1 MEKQSELE
9 LMTGQDIE
17 RLVQSLSR
25 LPGLGPR
32 SARRAVLA
40 MLEKPE
46 KFMRPLIGNLIEAE
60 KSVVR
65 CGLCGNLDSVDPCR
79 LCSDGERDASKL
91 CVVEDVASL
100 WALERANVFR
110 GRYHVLG
117 GVLSPLDG
125 IGPEDLTI
133 GALLARLSAN
143 KPEEII
149 LALGATVEG
158 QTTSHYLVDRL
169 SGVEIR
175 VTRLAHGVPIGGE
188 LDYLDDG
195 TLGAALTA
203 RRPIV

>member
-1 MEKQSELE
+1 MVGQHIEL
-9 LMTGQDIE
+9 LIQA
-17 RLVQSLSR
+17 LSK

-40 MLEKPE
+40 MLERPE
-46 KFMRPLIGNLIEAE
+46 HLLQPLIRNLIETE
-60 KSVVR
+60 KSVVK
-65 CGLCGNLDSVDPCR
+65 CGSCGNLDSVDPCQ
-79 LCSDGERDASKL
+79 LCSDDRRDALTL

-100 WALERANVFR
+100 WALERANVFT

-125 IGPEDLTI
+125 IGPEDLNI
-133 GALLARLSAN
+133 GGLVARVSEH
-143 KPEEII
+143 KMEELI

-158 QTTSHYLVDRL
+158 QTTSHYVVDRL
-169 SGVEIR
+169 SGLDIR
-175 VTRLAHGVPIGGE
+175 ITKLAHGVPIGGE

-203 RRPIV
+203 RRPVV

>member
-1 MEKQSELE
+1 MA
-9 LMTGQDIE
+9 GHDIE

-32 SARRAVLA
+32 SARRAGLA

-46 KFMRPLIGNLIEAE
+46 KFMQPLIGNLIEAE
-60 KSVVR
+60 KSVVK
-65 CGLCGNLDSVDPCR
+65 CGSCGNLDSVDPCQ
-79 LCSDGERDASKL
+79 LCSDLERDQSKL

-100 WALERANVFR
+100 WALERAHVFR

-125 IGPEDLTI
+125 VGPEDLSI
-133 GALLARLSAN
+133 AALLTRVSVN
-143 KPEEII
+143 KLDEVI

-158 QTTSHYLVDRL
+158 QTTSHYLADQL
-169 SGVEIR
+169 SGAEVKL
-175 VTRLAHGVPIGGE
+175 TRLAHGVPIGGE

-203 RRPIV
+203 RRPLI

>member
-1 MEKQSELE
+1 MV
-9 LMTGQDIE
+9 GQDIE

-46 KFMRPLIGNLIEAE
+46 KFMQPLIGNLIEAE
-60 KSVVR
+60 KAVVKCR
-65 CGLCGNLDSVDPCR
+65 SCGNLDSIDPCQ
-79 LCSDGERDASKL
+79 LCSDAQRDQTKL

-125 IGPEDLTI
+125 VGPEDLSI
-133 GALLARLSAN
+133 GALVSRVSAGN
-143 KPEEII
+143 LDEVI

-158 QTTSHYLVDRL
+158 QTTSHYLADRL
-169 SGVEIR
+169 AGAEVKL
-175 VTRLAHGVPIGGE
+175 TRLAHGAPIGGE

-203 RRPIV
+203 RRPVV

>member
-1 MEKQSELE
+1 MV
-9 LMTGQDIE
+9 GQDIE

-46 KFMRPLIGNLIEAE
+46 KFMQPLIGNLIEAE
-60 KSVVR
+60 KSIVK
-65 CGLCGNLDSVDPCR
+65 CGSCGNLDSIDPCQ
-79 LCSDGERDASKL
+79 LCSDTQRDQSKL

-125 IGPEDLTI
+125 VGPEDLSI
-133 GALLARLSAN
+133 EALLGRVSAN
-143 KPEEII
+143 APDEVI

-158 QTTSHYLVDRL
+158 QTTSHYLADRL
-169 SGVEIR
+169 SGAEVKL
-175 VTRLAHGVPIGGE
+175 TRLAHGVPIGGE

-203 RRPIV
+203 RRPVI

>member
-1 MEKQSELE
+1 MV
-9 LMTGQDIE
+9 GQDIE
-17 RLVQSLSR
+17 RLIQSLSK

-46 KFMRPLIGNLIEAE
+46 QLLHPLIRNLIETE
-60 KSVVR
+60 KSVVK
-65 CGLCGNLDSVDPCR
+65 CKSCGNLDSVDPCR
-79 LCSDGERDASKL
+79 LCSDERRDGGKL

-100 WALERANVFR
+100 WALERANVFS

-125 IGPEDLTI
+125 VGPEDLNI
-133 GALLARLSAN
+133 GALVARLSDN
-143 KPEEII
+143 KMEELI

-158 QTTSHYLVDRL
+158 QTTGYYVVDRL
-169 SGVEIR
+169 SDVDIKI
-175 VTRLAHGVPIGGE
+175 TKLAHGVPIGGE

-203 RRPIV
+203 RRPVN